1 MTNLLLLSVQM
12 VMALMAFIIIFRVY
26 LQRWFTAAPFALAV
40 LPLLLLHVFRY
51 LGLTLI
57 APGQVEASVSRTAL
71 QVMAYGDLAAGVAAL
86 LAVLAVVSRSSL
98 ATASIVLFTIVGFG
112 DFISV
117 GYTAAQAGI
126 VDAEIGTM
134 RFFLVTFA
142 PALILSQ
149 IYVAYRLFGHVFG
162 SKRDQMV
169 SAQR

>member
-1 MTNLLLLSVQM
+1 MTNMLVLSVQM
-12 VMALMAFIIIFRVY
+12 VMALTVFILIFRVY
-26 LQRWFTAAPFALAV
+26 LQRWFTAQPLAVAV
-40 LPLLLLHVFRY
+40 LPLLILHVFRY

-98 ATASIVLFTIVGFG
+98 ATASIVLFTVVGFG

-126 VDAEIGTM
+126 IDADIGTM

-142 PALILSQ
+142 PALLLSQ
-149 IYVAYRLFGHVFG
+149 IYVAYRLVGHVFG
-162 SKRDQMV
+162 NKRDQMV
-169 SAQR
+169 STQR